1 MQDSSQNDQTGRRKF
16 IFTGSLAVA
25 GLASY
30 AAGLPVFA
38 TQQQTLRIGVI
49 GTGSRGTGVV
59 SIIKG
64 LPGIQITA
72 CCDTYEPHLRNALK
86 QVPAAKSYSD
96 YRTLIQDKNVDAVI
110 ITLPLHLHYDAAVA
124 ALDNGKH
131 VYLEKTMTYDI
142 PEAEKLV
149 KKVRQHPELIFQVG
163 HQYRYFN
170 LYHKIAEMIGKGWL
184 GEVHQYECQYHRNAD
199 WRRPVSDPTLARQLN
214 WRMYKAYSGGLM
226 AELCAHQIDIV
237 NWLTG
242 SHPLRI
248 TAIGGIDYWKDGRE
262 TFDNIRSI
270 CEYPNGV
277 KATFSSIL
285 SNAYKGYSIRI
296 LGTKATIEVQQSKA
310 FYYGE
315 GANKELTTV
324 DGVSGATADS
334 WGQGKPVPVAFRNQD
349 SRNLDP
355 TAYAVL
361 DFAECIRM
369 GKKPFSNIETGYDA
383 AVTVHLAN
391 QSAETGMMQQWT

>member
-1 MQDSSQNDQTGRRKF
+1 MEFSSNTQQISRRNF
-16 IFTGSLAVA
+16 ILTGSLTVA
-25 GLASY
+25 GLASA
-30 AAGLPVFA
+30 AAGLPVFN
-38 TQQQTLRIGVI
+38 TRERPVRIGVI

-72 CCDTYEPHLRNALK
+72 CCDTYEPHLKNALK
-86 QVPAAKSYSD
+86 HVPAAKSYSD
-96 YRTLIQDKNVDAVI
+96 YRALIQDKNVDAVI

-124 ALDNGKH
+124 AMDSGKH

-149 KKVRQHPELIFQVG
+149 KKVQQNPKLIFQIG

-184 GEVHQYECQYHRNAD
+184 GEVYQYECQYHRNAD
-199 WRRPVSDPTLARQLN
+199 WRRPVSDPKLERQLN
-214 WRMYKAYSGGLM
+214 WRMYKEYSGGLM
-226 AELCAHQIDIV
+226 AELCAHQVDIV
-237 NWLTG
+237 NWLTN
-242 SHPLRI
+242 SHPLKV

-310 FYYGE
+310 FYYQE
-315 GANKELTTV
+315 GANKTLATV
-324 DGVSGATADS
+324 DGVTGATADS
-334 WGQGKPVPVAFRNQD
+334 WGQGKPVPVEFKNQD
-349 SRNLDP
+349 DRNLDP

-361 DFAECIRM
+361 DFAECIRT
-369 GKKPFSNIETGYDA
+369 GKKPFSNVETGYNA
-383 AVTVHLAN
+383 AVAVHLAN
-391 QSAETGMMQQWT
+391 QSAETGTLKQWV